1 MSVSLYVSITN
12 QCCICKNHIEIPY
25 RHGLPIGDAPT
36 QAVCR
41 LLVSTPP
48 KHSYP
53 TGCRR
58 GSSTFDNDQFG
69 WLSRHRNLGYEEGR
83 RTTLY
88 SCLDL
93 TVTTWQRHRDDLYD
107 TREDTMIFRQDLT
120 RPEPNDLPFVFTCF
134 VINPTQSSFNF
145 NQSLQTWIPGVPWS
159 GNVLVVASVPRNGQP
174 VDFDEEL
181 MQRFRHFLTR

>member
-1 MSVSLYVSITN
+1 
-12 QCCICKNHIEIPY
+12 
-25 RHGLPIGDAPT
+25 
-36 QAVCR
+36 
-41 LLVSTPP
+41 
-48 KHSYP
+48 
-53 TGCRR
+53 
-58 GSSTFDNDQFG
+58 
-69 WLSRHRNLGYEEGR
+69 
-83 RTTLY
+83 
-88 SCLDL
+88 
-93 TVTTWQRHRDDLYD
+93 
-107 TREDTMIFRQDLT
+107 MIFRQDLT